1 MSKEIEA
8 QRKSAEIYRGSATC
22 KQKFLELLDEF
33 SVPVSGGGVTDLL
46 KERHVSK
53 LSGVKGKETVVTLPL
68 CEIVVGFPTAG
79 KVKFIS
85 AAGLH
90 RVSSISDVQSNYK

>member
-8 QRKSAEIYRGSATC
+8 QRKRAEIYHGSATC

-33 SVPVSGGGVTDLL
+33 SVPVSGGG
-46 KERHVSK
+46 ERHLSK

-90 RVSSISDVQSNYK
+90 RVSSI